1 MVRSMLEYAAPI
13 WSPTYK
19 YLIIAIE
26 RLQRRATN
34 YIINNPKRPN
44 PLHLDYKE
52 RLLRLKLLPLTYR
65 REIMDIQLFLKI
77 WNTPTKLGLDQLLNF
92 RQPTTGTAT
101 RSMTKGLTL
110 NTTKTRLIS
119 TAHFYPFRLSQTWN
133 RLPYQLREKIRFLQ
147 DSHKVKTILTP
158 YYIDKLERH
167 FDPDNTCTWVSH
179 CDCYRCKPM

>member
-77 WNTPTKLGLDQLLNF
+77 WNTPTKLGLDKLINF
-92 RQPTTGTAT
+92 RKTTTGTAT

-110 NTTKTRLIS
+110 RK
-119 TAHFYPFRLSQTWN
+119 
-133 RLPYQLREKIRFLQ
+133 Q
-147 DSHKVKTILTP
+147 D
-158 YYIDKLERH
+158 
-167 FDPDNTCTWVSH
+167 
-179 CDCYRCKPM
+179 